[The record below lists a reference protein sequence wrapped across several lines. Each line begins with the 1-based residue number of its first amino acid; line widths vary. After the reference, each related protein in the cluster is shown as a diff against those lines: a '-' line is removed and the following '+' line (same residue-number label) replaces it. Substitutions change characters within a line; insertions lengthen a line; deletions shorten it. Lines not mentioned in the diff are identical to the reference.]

1 MCLCGGV
8 CNKYSL
14 PPRLPS
20 HSLLVGFTRLKAIF
34 IGLGLAVPLLIQPK
48 KEWGKCSSV
57 VRAFDCR
64 WRGCLIDFLSVFS
77 FGWKCLLNETDTQT
91 HTHTYTHTHTH
102 TDRQTSTLVC
112 PCCVYLMEG
121 EFLFY
126 CLGSKVNKELLAILS
141 KLCSPSVFSPL
152 ARRTWLLSWVATVIH
167 ELTNEL
173 LLIDNPLG
181 SFASPV
187 LSPSLNSP
195 IFHPSLSLH
204 GIAKT
209 NTPNPALKICNYWQG
224 NPLMSQQQWFEI
236 PTGFQG
242 RMIYWLI
249 D

>member
-102 TDRQTSTLVC
+102 TQTDRHPPWCVPAVSTWWRGNFFFIVW
-112 PCCVYLMEG
+112 VQRSTRNYLPS
-121 EFLFY
+121 FRNSVPRL
-126 CLGSKVNKELLAILS
+126 CLA
-141 KLCSPSVFSPL
+141 P
-152 ARRTWLLSWVATVIH
+152 
-167 ELTNEL
+167 
-173 LLIDNPLG
+173 
-181 SFASPV
+181 
-187 LSPSLNSP
+187 
-195 IFHPSLSLH
+195 
-204 GIAKT
+204 
-209 NTPNPALKICNYWQG
+209 
-224 NPLMSQQQWFEI
+224 
-236 PTGFQG
+236 
-242 RMIYWLI
+242 
-249 D
+249 